1 MTTLSS
7 FVVAA
12 ATVLL
17 PIAVAFSVWRAVASA
32 RTPQGAVAW
41 VVFLLAAPWFALP
54 AYLVFGRHKLR
65 HYEHARR
72 TSRLLSRG
80 SVAASRGRAPSERE
94 MAIRRPFETLAQ
106 MPVVDGNSARLLLDG
121 EETFAAIF
129 AAIDAAEKYVC
140 VQFYTIADDN
150 LGRAL
155 SDRLVAAARRGVAV
169 RMIYDGVGTHPLA
182 ASYRRQLSEGG
193 VTVLDPRIVRGP
205 TRRFELNFRN
215 HRKTVVVDGETGFVG
230 GHNVTDLYMGKGAP
244 GGHWRDTHL
253 MLRGPVVA
261 QLQTVF
267 LEDWHWASD
276 ESLSD
281 ALDWTPEP
289 QPENLPALILPT
301 GPGDNVD
308 SGAMFFFSAISAAR
322 RRIWIAT
329 PYFVPDDAVLSA
341 LKAAAMRGCDVR
353 LLVPAAPDH
362 YLTWFAAFAY
372 FDEVVDVGVSV
383 LRYGPG
389 FLHQKVVL
397 VDDHMA
403 AVGTANL
410 DNRSFRL
417 NFETMAL
424 VFDARFAAEVERM
437 LETDSESCT
446 REGVSLRDQKW
457 LVRVAAPF
465 ARLMAPIL

>member
-12 ATVLL
+12 AAVVL
-17 PIAVAFSVWRAVASA
+17 PIAVAFSVWRAVVSS

-65 HYEHARR
+65 FYEHARR
-72 TSRLLSRG
+72 TSRLLSQG
-80 SVAASRGRAPSERE
+80 SEATSRGRAPSDRE
-94 MAIRRPFETLAQ
+94 VAVRRPFETLAQ
-106 MPVVDGNSARLLLDG
+106 MPVVDGNSARLLIDG
-121 EETFAAIF
+121 EETFAAVF

-140 VQFYTIADDN
+140 FQFYTIADDD
-150 LGRAL
+150 LGRAM
-155 SDRLVAAARRGVAV
+155 SDHLVAAAQRGVAV
-169 RMIYDGVGTHPLA
+169 RVIYDGVGSHLLA
-182 ASYRRQLSEGG
+182 ASYRRRLSDAG
-193 VTVLDPRIVRGP
+193 VTILDPRIVRGP
-205 TRRFELNFRN
+205 TQRFEVNFRN
-215 HRKTVVVDGETGFVG
+215 HRKTVVVDGEIGFVG
-230 GHNVTDLYMGKGAP
+230 GHNVTELYMGKGAP

-267 LEDWHWASD
+267 FEDWHWASD

-281 ALDWTPEP
+281 ALDWMPTP
-289 QPENLPALILPT
+289 QPQNLAALILPS
-301 GPGDNVD
+301 GPGDDVD
-308 SGAMFFFSAISAAR
+308 TGALFFFSAIGGAR
-322 RRIWIAT
+322 RRIWIAS
-329 PYFVPDDAVLSA
+329 PYFVPDDAILSA

-362 YLTWFAAFAY
+362 YLTWLAAFAY
-372 FDEVVDVGVSV
+372 FDEVADLGISV

-397 VDDHMA
+397 MDDHMA

-424 VFDARFAAEVERM
+424 VFDAGFAAEVERM
-437 LETDSESCT
+437 LEKDFENCT
-446 REGVSLRDQKW
+446 REGVSLREQKW
-457 LVRVAAPF
+457 MVRLAAPF
-465 ARLMAPIL
+465 ARLLAPIL